1 LNVQD
6 SKERTVAYLSMLY
19 MDALTFVFFS
29 PVFSQAY
36 RLKRTKRDDPMAAF
50 ADSEELLEYDKNAP
64 RKDMTDQLAGRDN
77 TSVISNRYEL

>member
-1 LNVQD
+1 MPIHECFSELL
-6 SKERTVAYLSMLY
+6 RTIPP
-19 MDALTFVFFS
+19 FVTPTHILIS
-29 PVFSQAY
+29 SVFSQAY

>member
-1 LNVQD
+1 
-6 SKERTVAYLSMLY
+6 MLHI
-19 MDALTFVFFS
+19 DALTVDSLS
-29 PVFSQAY
+29 PVLPQAY

-64 RKDMTDQLAGRDN
+64 RKDMTDRLAGRDN